1 VGVPSFERD
10 SVPHSLDFFNARFAG
25 GCRAPIFR
33 VRRGPSLTTGEH
45 AKAADAEI
53 SSSPDCLGLPSPRN
67 VLPDTITRQ
76 CSFTR
81 LKDSVRYQ
89 CSLGQ
94 RGGGRVP
101 ESLEKPQAVG
111 DVSVPDNSQQT
122 VRECGFPRTTPPSPG
137 KEGTE
142 EASNKTRV
150 RELCSRTRVFL
161 GAVKNKKPETSDV
174 RHSYPFGL
182 SDCSSAS
189 RRAEV
194 ICSCVSCEVSL

>member
-1 VGVPSFERD
+1 MSVPSIDRAAQCR
-10 SVPHSLDFFNARFAG
+10 LFNTRFAG

-33 VRRGPSLTTGEH
+33 VRRMLSLH
-45 AKAADAEI
+45 PQRASADAEI

-101 ESLEKPQAVG
+101 ESRGKPKGVG
-111 DVSVPDNSQQT
+111 GGTP
-122 VRECGFPRTTPPSPG
+122 PTTPSKPLESAGFCAPHPPPLLKRAQRRPPIRRVYAALLPDACLLG
-137 KEGTE
+137 GCKE
-142 EASNKTRV
+142 
-150 RELCSRTRVFL
+150 
-161 GAVKNKKPETSDV
+161 
-174 RHSYPFGL
+174 
-182 SDCSSAS
+182 
-189 RRAEV
+189 
-194 ICSCVSCEVSL
+194 